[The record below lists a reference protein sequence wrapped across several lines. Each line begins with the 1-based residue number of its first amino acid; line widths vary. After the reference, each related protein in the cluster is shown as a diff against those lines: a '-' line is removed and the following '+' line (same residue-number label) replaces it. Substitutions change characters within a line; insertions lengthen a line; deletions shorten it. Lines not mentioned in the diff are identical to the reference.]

1 MNLPLGS
8 GPALGPRISIAEMV
22 KLGLSLALCALLAGP
37 AQAADIAF
45 WDTPRHGGNSFNEKP
60 PDEAY
65 FRALRA
71 TGATWVRLTFS
82 KWKGEG
88 RDFLIGDADGYRG
101 MPASDLALLR
111 KAMDAAHAAGIKVV
125 LVPLS
130 LPGDRWVQH
139 NNDKQDDRLWNDRKY
154 WDQAAAFWRDLAL
167 AVKDHPALAGYNLLN
182 EPTPEKGMGLDEH
195 AAPDVRQAWY
205 AGHRGTTHDLPA
217 FYAQVI
223 AAIRAVDA
231 DTPVMVDGGWYA
243 HAWSLSYWAP
253 LKDSKVLYAFHMYEP
268 WNITSAPQIKRKPQ
282 LRYPGA
288 KVAWG
293 GKSVTFDKAAMAHF
307 LGVPFAWAKAN
318 GVPASRMVAG
328 ELGCVRVWVDC
339 GAYLGDV
346 LDTLNA
352 HGAHWAFYSFRED
365 VWEAMDY
372 EIPPAFPAGQV
383 YVLREQGKGDKVPLD
398 SPLMG
403 VIRSRMR

>member
-1 MNLPLGS
+1 MFLRQL
-8 GPALGPRISIAEMV
+8 
-22 KLGLSLALCALLAGP
+22 LALCTVGVLAAAP
-37 AQAADIAF
+37 AAAADIAF

-60 PDEAY
+60 PDAAY

-88 RDFLIGDADGYRG
+88 RDFLIGNSDGYG
-101 MPASDLALLR
+101 GIPAADLTVLR
-111 KAMDAAHAAGIKVV
+111 QAMDAADVAGIKVV

-130 LPGDRWVQH
+130 LPGNRWVQH
-139 NNDKQDDRLWNDRKY
+139 NQDRQDERLWTDRKY
-154 WDQAAAFWRDLAL
+154 WAQSAAFWRDLAVAL
-167 AVKDHPALAGYNLLN
+167 KGHPALAGYNLLN

-195 AAPDVRQAWY
+195 AAPEVRRAWY
-205 AGHRGTTHDLPA
+205 VKHKGTARDLPA
-217 FYAQVI
+217 FYEQVI
-223 AAIRAVDA
+223 AAVREADA

-243 HAWSLSYWAP
+243 NAWSFSYWTP
-253 LKDSKVLYAFHMYEP
+253 LKDAKVLYAFHMYEP
-268 WNITSAPQIKRKPQ
+268 WAVTSAPQIKRRPQ
-282 LRYPGA
+282 LPYPGA
-288 KVAWG
+288 TVHWG
-293 GKSVTFDKAAMAHF
+293 SQSLTFDRAAMKRF

-318 GVPASRMVAG
+318 GVAANRMVAG
-328 ELGCVRVWVDC
+328 EFGCVRVWTDC

-372 EIPPAFPAGQV
+372 EIPPGFPAGRV
-383 YVLREQGKGDKVPLD
+383 YELRGQGEGDKVPLD

-403 VIRSRMR
+403 VIKRRMRQPG